1 MRIPLAVIL
10 ATLLLGAFAS
20 PTTAAEGP
28 ARVVVVPAATLGEVR
43 EIFVKRLNKK
53 IRDVL
58 AFAGRVK
65 VLKAED
71 RLPKHLT
78 EKKVIKKPSKAQLQL
93 AEADRL
99 RLEGMDFY
107 GKAKF
112 KRAYRRF
119 LHATQIYE
127 KYFYELVDYNNL
139 ADAYARAAVAASR
152 GGLKK
157 HDVKFLF
164 TNGLSLQPTLVIDRR
179 KAPAKLLEMF
189 DSLVAITKKAKRKEV
204 ALVAKG
210 DAEGAI
216 AYVDGHRVGPLP
228 GRRGGLLSGYHYVQV
243 RSPNHKPW
251 GKQIR
256 IRSKNVTVKIKL
268 KPIKKKKVK
277 APPKPLTFADLGW
290 CKNTGSF
297 HDKKCK
303 KLGKRMA
310 AQTGAG
316 WLLYSAL
323 KADRYGRLT
332 VHAFLSRGSDAAFV
346 ALPPIQLKKNLG
358 DLNAK
363 MPALEEEVSK
373 RIAKWP
379 RKRAMRKRP
388 SAFK

>member
-71 RLPKHLT
+71 RLPKPLT

-297 HDKKCK
+297 HDNGQLKTAR
-303 KLGKRMA
+303 LA
-310 AQTGAG
+310 HPLTLDADDLPTGALVAFQRDG
-316 WLLYSAL
+316 ATMSWSSGSANRRSS
-323 KADRYGRLT
+323 A
-332 VHAFLSRGSDAAFV
+332 SGSEG
-346 ALPPIQLKKNLG
+346 LPY
-358 DLNAK
+358 
-363 MPALEEEVSK
+363 
-373 RIAKWP
+373 RIASSTRQPCPSSAAIPAARSSPWKISGEP
-379 RKRAMRKRP
+379 RGVQI
-388 SAFK
+388 SS